1 MGQALQGRTP
11 SLGAEGEA
19 EPGLVLVRDQ
29 LFHSSWA
36 SLGVGHLEGGFRS
49 LTLNTNRPSGCFK
62 LYTHYL
68 CCISI
73 NPKPPTGSL

>member
-1 MGQALQGRTP
+1 MGQALQGRIL
-11 SLGAEGEA
+11 SLGAEA
-19 EPGLVLVRDQ
+19 EPGLLLVKDQ
-29 LFHSSWA
+29 LFHSTWA
-36 SLGVGHLEGGFRS
+36 SLGVGHLEGGFGS
-49 LTLNTNRPSGCFK
+49 LNLNTNRPSGCLK